1 MDKVTIIIPVKD
13 EESGLEYLVEDFSD
27 SKIEQEFHINFIFV
41 IDERTSD
48 NSREIAKK
56 LSNRIIDQKGS
67 HGKGDA
73 MRQALSH
80 WEHGESD
87 FVVFLHA
94 DGSYSFHAVRDLIIA
109 LRAGSDIVSGSRFLK
124 QRRKPEGM
132 SGLHNFGNRA
142 LSLVSSVRNGRK
154 ISDLCTGIW
163 GFRAEAISQFS
174 IHSKGFDLEAE
185 LAGRARKLKLNHTE
199 ISVDWSQRKGGTSK
213 LRSIRD
219 GLIIF
224 FRILLT

>member
-1 MDKVTIIIPVKD
+1 MDRVTIIIPVKD
-13 EESGLEYLVEDFSD
+13 EESGLEYLVEDFAD
-27 SKIEQEFHINFIFV
+27 SKIEQEYYINFIFV

-48 NSREIAKK
+48 NSREFAKK
-56 LSNRIIDQKGS
+56 LSDRIIDQKDS

-80 WEHGESD
+80 WAEGESD
-87 FVVFLHA
+87 FVVFLDA
-94 DGSYSFHAVRDLIIA
+94 DGSYSFQAVKDVISS
-109 LRAGSDIVSGSRFLK
+109 LRGGSDIVSGSRFLN
-124 QRRKPEGM
+124 RRGKPAGM
-132 SGLHNFGNRA
+132 SVLHNFGNRA
-142 LSLVSSVRNGRK
+142 LSLASSIRNRRR

-163 GFRAEAISQFS
+163 GFKADVIGKLPINSN
-174 IHSKGFDLEAE
+174 GFDLEAE
-185 LAGRARKLKLNHTE
+185 LAGRARRLKLTHVE

-224 FRILLT
+224 FRILST

>member
-1 MDKVTIIIPVKD
+1 MEVVTIIIPVKD
-13 EESGLEYLVEDFSD
+13 EESGLEYLVENFEQ
-27 SKIEQEFHINFIFV
+27 SKIGNDYEIKFIFV

-48 NSREIAKK
+48 NSREIAGK

-73 MRQALSH
+73 IRQAVSI
-80 WEHGESD
+80 WDDDGSD
-87 FVVFLHA
+87 FVIFLDA
-94 DGSYSFHAVRDLIIA
+94 DGSYSFRAVRDLIVR
-109 LRAGSDIVSGSRFLK
+109 LGEGPDIVSGSRFLEK
-124 QRRKPEGM
+124 RGKPEGM
-132 SGLHNFGNRA
+132 STLHNFGNRA
-142 LSLVSSVRNGRK
+142 LSLFSSIRNRRR

-163 GFRAEAISQFS
+163 GFKGGILGRIP
-174 IHSKGFDLEAE
+174 INSKGFDLEAE
-185 LAGRARKLKLNHTE
+185 LAGNARRLKLEHVE
-199 ISVDWSQRKGGTSK
+199 IPVEWSQRKGGTSK